1 MDGWGRDRTQQNR
14 STRDGILE
22 MEYVWTSE
30 DKMYAIQSTGWA
42 SDIFI
47 CGSIC
52 VVICSS
58 VHILMGNCNN
68 FRMSCRRAFV
78 MGAPVKAEFWQCIR
92 RDVGGWMDHQAT
104 ESFLVAIDGRGCGC
118 NGDRLLPWTEC
129 WTAIIRK

>member
-1 MDGWGRDRTQQNR
+1 MKIHQGRTNGWMAGTEQNR
-14 STRDGILE
+14 SAMDGILE

-78 MGAPVKAEFWQCIR
+78 MRAPVKAEFGQCIC
-92 RDVGGWMDHQAT
+92 RDVGWVDDHQAT
-104 ESFLVAIDGRGCGC
+104 ESFLVAIYERGGGC
-118 NGDRLLPWTEC
+118 NGDWSLPRTEC
-129 WTAIIRK
+129 